1 MLGLRNESML
11 VELYHTLLDQINSAE
26 PIGEATPIVNDKL
39 FCLILYHNGC
49 AFSDDAVFTRYRFGV
64 DKLNSIRDYAILYVY
79 GAKGNEVNEFYD
91 YIEFYGMKYLV
102 IFMDYFKDYHKPRVK
117 QEDDPLEFAI
127 GKSIYYDAIKKLV
140 EIVLATTV
148 SMAEFNSPALAA
160 TSAATNYRFAPTII
174 AALILHNTI
183 GFEPEDVSDINY
195 DNLLGYITST
205 TPEIL
210 LAGVRGIKDKN

>member
-1 MLGLRNESML
+1 MLGIYNESML

-26 PIGEATPIVNDKL
+26 PIGEIIPIMDDKL
-39 FCLILYHNGC
+39 FYLMLHYNGC
-49 AFSDDAVFTRYRFGV
+49 VLSDNTVFTRYRFGV
-64 DKLNSIRDYAILYVY
+64 DKCNNIRDYAIFYVY

-148 SMAEFNSPALAA
+148 SMAEFNSPALSA
-160 TSAATNYRFAPTII
+160 TSAAANYRFAPTII

-210 LAGVRGIKDKN
+210 LAGVRCIKDKN